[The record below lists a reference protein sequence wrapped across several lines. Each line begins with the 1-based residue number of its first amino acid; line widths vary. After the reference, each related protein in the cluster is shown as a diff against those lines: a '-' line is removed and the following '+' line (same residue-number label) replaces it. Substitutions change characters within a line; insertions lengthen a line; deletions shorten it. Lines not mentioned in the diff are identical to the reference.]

1 MKMNQWC
8 QFHFPSFQFSVTK
21 EEREVSVPWSE
32 IHSESE
38 RQLNNWR
45 CPLPHSCKILL
56 SLVGKLFLALN
67 KYFKSHRIWQL
78 DIFMLLRKYTHDLV
92 W

>member
-1 MKMNQWC
+1 MKMNQGC
-8 QFHFPSFQFSVTK
+8 QFHFPSFRFSVTK
-21 EEREVSVPWSE
+21 EEREVSIPWSE
-32 IHSESE
+32 IHSERE

-45 CPLPHSCKILL
+45 CPLPHSCKTLL
-56 SLVGKLFLALN
+56 SLAGKLFLALN